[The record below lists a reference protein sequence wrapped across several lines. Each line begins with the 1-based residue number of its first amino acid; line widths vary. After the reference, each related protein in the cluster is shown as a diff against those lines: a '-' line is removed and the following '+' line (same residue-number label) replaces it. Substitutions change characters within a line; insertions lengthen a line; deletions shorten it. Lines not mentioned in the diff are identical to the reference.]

1 MNGNNKTKFTYVDE
15 EGSNQLDCAL
25 LRLLILAYAAKG
37 FCQFTPPKNLAKV
50 SRILYTNPFWAIY
63 VSLIYLM
70 RFQPSFARLN
80 AHGQSI
86 TLAKHSTPLMLTNAV
101 SNLETYSVAR
111 SNLSLDLPMNLLK
124 PFLRLLLKNVIYG
137 RRLFSPPLQ
146 ILLIVL

>member
-15 EGSNQLDCAL
+15 EGSNHLDCAL
-25 LRLLILAYAAKG
+25 LRLLIPAYAVRG
-37 FCQFTPPKNLAKV
+37 FLPIQSSKNLAKV
-50 SRILYTNPFWAIY
+50 PPTNPFWAIY

-137 RRLFSPPLQ
+137 CRLFSPPLQ
-146 ILLIVL
+146 ILLIVLYQ

>member
-1 MNGNNKTKFTYVDE
+1 MNGNNKIKFTYVDE

-25 LRLLILAYAAKG
+25 LRLLILAYAAWG
-37 FCQFTPPKNLAKV
+37 FLPIQTSKNLAKV
-50 SRILYTNPFWAIY
+50 PRTNPFWTIY

-137 RRLFSPPLQ
+137 CRLFSPPLR
-146 ILLIVL
+146 ILLILL